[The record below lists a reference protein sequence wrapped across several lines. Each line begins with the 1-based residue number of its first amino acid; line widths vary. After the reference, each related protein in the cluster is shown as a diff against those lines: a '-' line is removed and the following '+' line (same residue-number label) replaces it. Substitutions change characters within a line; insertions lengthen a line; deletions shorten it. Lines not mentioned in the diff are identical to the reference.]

1 MLLKVAFSKFA
12 GLAAAT
18 AQHFADRSRSGAR
31 HESEARPAA
40 IVASSS
46 DAIVSWSLDG
56 AIASWNAAAERLFG
70 YCAKEMLG
78 QSIRRLLPAERHGEE
93 AAIWARVAAGETI
106 EQFETVLVR
115 KDGSTIEVSSTIS
128 PIRDRDGKV
137 VGAAAIARDFT
148 LHRQAEQALRDRL
161 AEIEAIYHNT
171 PVGLA
176 LLDRDLRLVR
186 FNAAFA
192 EWIGVLTPDHIGHQL
207 WDVVPDLRAAAEPL
221 MHRVLQTGE
230 LVRTEFSI
238 GTPKLPG
245 IIRHWDKTCYPLKR
259 PDGSILAIG
268 VMVEEI
274 TERKRAEELQSL
286 LMREINHRTKNMLSI
301 VLSIARQTAA
311 PDSAEFVKRL
321 SGRIQALSANQD
333 LLIKSDWRG
342 VELEDLVRTQ
352 LAHFVDLIGTRI
364 TVRGPQLRLA
374 AAAAQ
379 SIGMALHEL
388 TTNAS
393 EHGVL
398 SGERGRVEIDWR
410 LDGDDFSIGWTEC
423 DGARVESP
431 KRHGFGNMVISTVAK
446 ASVDGDVELH
456 YAPTG
461 LIWRLKCSADKVLER
476 RGA

>member
-1 MLLKVAFSKFA
+1 
-12 GLAAAT
+12 
-18 AQHFADRSRSGAR
+18 
-31 HESEARPAA
+31 
-40 IVASSS
+40 
-46 DAIVSWSLDG
+46 
-56 AIASWNAAAERLFG
+56 
-70 YCAKEMLG
+70 
-78 QSIRRLLPAERHGEE
+78 
-93 AAIWARVAAGETI
+93 
-106 EQFETVLVR
+106 
-115 KDGSTIEVSSTIS
+115 
-128 PIRDRDGKV
+128 
-137 VGAAAIARDFT
+137 
-148 LHRQAEQALRDRL
+148 LRDRL
-161 AEIEAIYHNT
+161 TEIEAIYHNT

-192 EWIGVLTPDHIGHQL
+192 EWIGALAPDHIGRQV

-221 MHRVLQTGE
+221 TRHVLQTGE
-230 LVRTEFSI
+230 LVRSSGISI
-238 GTPKLPG
+238 GMPKLPG
-245 IIRHWDKTCYPLKR
+245 IIRHWDMTCYPLKR

-268 VMVEEI
+268 VTVEEI

-311 PDSAEFVKRL
+311 PDSAEFVKRF
-321 SGRIQALSANQD
+321 SGRIQALSASQD

-342 VELEDLVRTQ
+342 VELEELVRTQ

-364 TVRGPQLRLA
+364 TVRGLQLRLA

-379 SIGMALHEL
+379 NIGMALHEL
-388 TTNAS
+388 AINAS
-393 EHGVL
+393 EHGAL
-398 SGERGRVEIDWR
+398 SGECGRVEIDWR

-423 DGARVESP
+423 DGARVEPP